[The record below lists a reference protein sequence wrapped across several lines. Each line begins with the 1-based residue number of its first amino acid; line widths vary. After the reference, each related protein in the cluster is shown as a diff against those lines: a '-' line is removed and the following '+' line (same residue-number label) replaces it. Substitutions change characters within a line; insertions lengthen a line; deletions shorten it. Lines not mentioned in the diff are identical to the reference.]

1 MHAATVDAA
10 NWWARPRTNDGA
22 SWIDNYKRSLGSRHR
37 SVIAAI
43 VGDLAATSVLE
54 VGCHCGPNLIRL
66 ATEHPQIEQL
76 TGVDVNAQ
84 AIAAGTSWAAERGL
98 SERIQL
104 VTGAIPAASQMLPDR
119 CVDIV
124 LSCYALAYIAP
135 ADRDAVLW
143 EIGRLARRAVIL
155 AEPMTD
161 QPGAVLKS
169 TLDGYS
175 EWAHNYQAAS
185 RWIGTW
191 RGMTMRTVSV
201 DPPVDQLR
209 TVLVATRDE
218 S

>member
-10 NWWARPRTNDGA
+10 NWWARPRTNDGG
-22 SWIDNYKRSLGSRHR
+22 SWIENYKRSLGSRHR
-37 SVIAAI
+37 TVIADL
-43 VGDLAATSVLE
+43 VRDLAATSILE

-66 ATEHPQIEQL
+66 ATEHPALEQL
-76 TGVDVNAQ
+76 SGVDVNAQ
-84 AIAAGTSWAAERGL
+84 AIAAGTAWAAERGL

-104 VTGAIPAASQMLPDR
+104 ITGQIPAASQMLPDR

-135 ADRDAVLW
+135 PDLDAVLW
-143 EIGRLARRAVIL
+143 EMGRLARVAVLL

-161 QPGAVLKS
+161 RPEALIKT
-169 TLDGYS
+169 TLNGYT
-175 EWAHNYQAAS
+175 EWAHNYTAAS

-191 RGMTMRTVSV
+191 RGMTMRTASV